1 MKILSTAFF
10 VENLYYN
17 LMNVVKFL
25 ILSSILYFT
34 YGLRLTKHEETEEL
48 IEVIHDLHK
57 EYNKTLT
64 KEEKE
69 FMISELDNKFIEKE
83 NEKMK
88 KNNRKIIKRLILVI
102 FSIVGGLIIL
112 YGIFLISG
120 LSKHINVVKLLVKN
134 IFGLIIIIGFELL
147 FIKLIEK
154 EYKYYN
160 IYEIFKSILKS
171 DI

>member
-34 YGLRLTKHEETEEL
+34 YGLRLTKQEETVEL
-48 IEVIHDLHK
+48 IKVIHDLHK

-83 NEKMK
+83 NDKIK

-102 FSIVGGLIIL
+102 FSIIGGLIIL